1 MCLNFNQ
8 SIDNLNSL
16 GNTVTN
22 KMLKT
27 GFEMLFLMKKRVKKQ
42 KKKMLFITELNFF
55 FASILGCQLKK
66 HLFNPL
72 QNGITVWR

>member
-8 SIDNLNSL
+8 IIIDNLNSL
-16 GNTVTN
+16 GNTVITN

-27 GFEMLFLMKKRVKKQ
+27 CFEMLFLMKKRVKNQ

-55 FASILGCQLKK
+55 VASILGCQLKK
-66 HLFNPL
+66 H
-72 QNGITVWR
+72 

>member
-1 MCLNFNQ
+1 MCLNYNQ
-8 SIDNLNSL
+8 IINNLNSL

-27 GFEMLFLMKKRVKKQ
+27 CFEKLFLMKKRVKKQ

-66 HLFNPL
+66 H
-72 QNGITVWR
+72 

>member
-1 MCLNFNQ
+1 MCLNYNQ
-8 SIDNLNSL
+8 IINNLNSL

-27 GFEMLFLMKKRVKKQ
+27 CFEKLFLMKKRVKKQ

-55 FASILGCQLKK
+55 FASILGCQMKK
-66 HLFNPL
+66 H
-72 QNGITVWR
+72 